1 MEFTTEDLGGVAV
14 ARLKGVLDSAGVVR
28 MQENVES
35 QLIGRERKV
44 VLDFSEIDALDPM
57 GLAELLRLS
66 RWVKEGGLRL
76 RVAHAAAHVEE
87 AFRDNM
93 ISDVEFFR
101 DVASATKYTVDAPPP
116 RPVETPPPPPPPKPP
131 RPKPSFLRKYWWLLA
146 GVGVLVVLGVAAVL
160 LSGKF
165 LNKKVEF
172 LTEDGRPWTD
182 KI

>member
-1 MEFTTEDLGGVAV
+1 MEFTTEDVGGVAV

-66 RWVKEGGLRL
+66 RWAKEGGQRL
-76 RVAHAAAHVEE
+76 RVAHAAPHVEE

-93 ISDVEFFR
+93 ISDVDFFR
-101 DVASATKYTVDAPPP
+101 DVATATKY
-116 RPVETPPPPPPPKPP
+116 
-131 RPKPSFLRKYWWLLA
+131 
-146 GVGVLVVLGVAAVL
+146 
-160 LSGKF
+160 LS
-165 LNKKVEF
+165 L
-172 LTEDGRPWTD
+172 
-182 KI
+182 IHI